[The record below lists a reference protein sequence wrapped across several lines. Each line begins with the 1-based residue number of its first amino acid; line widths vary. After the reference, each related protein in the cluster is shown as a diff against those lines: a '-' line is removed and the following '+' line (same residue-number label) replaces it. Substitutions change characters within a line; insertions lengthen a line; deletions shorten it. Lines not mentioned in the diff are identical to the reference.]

1 MDRNGFSRSTTG
13 HLTAY
18 YCPNRRKIWPWHSP
32 LHFITIFK
40 ISVCWGAPRCQSCY
54 IMAAK
59 KQQRFHNH
67 HPNCDSSWKLGIFMT
82 PSVTK
87 HVITIMVHCHCY
99 GVIIVAA
106 ASANSRGNWKWGPCY
121 LSSGKRPLV
130 WQRNTLHWPI
140 AYSPKRGWG
149 TCTILGNLFHSS
161 FAIDPSMQREP
172 GARDSTIDA
181 QLNCGT
187 LRCRFPSVCVWLWGL
202 RATLMLLPCTAHSSS
217 YSCVNNL
224 TPLILTSY
232 SVKQSNNQSFYP
244 LR

>member
-13 HLTAY
+13 YLTAY
-18 YCPNRRKIWPWHSP
+18 YCPNRRKIWPLHSP

-40 ISVCWGAPRCQSCY
+40 ISVCWGALRCQNCY
-54 IMAAK
+54 IMVAK
-59 KQQRFHNH
+59 KRERSHNQ

-82 PSVTK
+82 LSVTK
-87 HVITIMVHCHCY
+87 HVITIMVRCHCY
-99 GVIIVAA
+99 GVIIVIA
-106 ASANSRGNWKWGPCY
+106 ASANSPGNWKWGPCY
-121 LSSGKRPLV
+121 LSSGERPLV

-172 GARDSTIDA
+172 GARDSTIAA

-187 LRCRFPSVCVWLWGL
+187 LPCRFPSVCVYGFEGWGT
-202 RATLMLLPCTAHSSS
+202 TLLLPQSTAHNIQFPST
-217 YSCVNNL
+217 NIN
-224 TPLILTSY
+224 ILFCLSI
-232 SVKQSNNQSFYP
+232 Q
-244 LR
+244 